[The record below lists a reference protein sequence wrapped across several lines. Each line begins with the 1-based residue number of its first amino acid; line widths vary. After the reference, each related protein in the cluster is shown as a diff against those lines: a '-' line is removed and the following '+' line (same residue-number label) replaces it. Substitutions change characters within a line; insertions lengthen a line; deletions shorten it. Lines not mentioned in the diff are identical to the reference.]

1 MTLAGGYHSPF
12 SAYRDVHTHCCDAQ
26 SGDAIVS
33 LAPDDALP
41 ARGCCS
47 VGLHPWHTADM
58 SGEALAAALAFVE
71 LKASDPRVVAIG
83 EAGIDN
89 RRGASV
95 TVQERIFLEHVRIS
109 EAVAKPLIVH
119 AVGSLQRLIELRRAC
134 RPTQPWLV
142 HGYRGKAQM
151 ARQLVAHGFEL
162 SFGEHFNAEA
172 LAATPAA
179 VRHAETDDSAL
190 TIDAIEAL
198 HRAALAVA
206 DSK

>member
-1 MTLAGGYHSPF
+1 MTLAGGYLSPF
-12 SAYRDVHTHCCDAQ
+12 RAYRDVHTHRRDAQ
-26 SGDAIVS
+26 PGDAIVS

-58 SGEALAAALAFVE
+58 SGEALAAALVFVE
-71 LKASDPRVVAIG
+71 RKASDPRVVAIG

-89 RRGASV
+89 RRGASPP
-95 TVQERIFLEHVRIS
+95 VQERIFLEHVRIS
-109 EAVAKPLIVH
+109 EAAAKPLIVH
-119 AVGSLQRLIELRRAC
+119 AVGSLQRLIELRREC
-134 RPTQPWLV
+134 RPAQPWLV

-198 HRAALAVA
+198 HSVALAA
-206 DSK
+206 AERK

>member
-1 MTLAGGYHSPF
+1 MTHAGGYLSPF
-12 SAYRDVHTHCCDAQ
+12 SAYRDVHTHRSDAQ
-26 SGDAIVS
+26 PGTAIVN
-33 LAPDDALP
+33 LAPGEALP
-41 ARGCCS
+41 ERGCCS
-47 VGLHPWHTADM
+47 IGLHPWLTADM
-58 SGEALAAALAFVE
+58 SAEAVAAALAQVE
-71 LKASDPRVVAIG
+71 LKAADRRVVAIG

-89 RRGASV
+89 RRGAALPE
-95 TVQERIFLEHVRIS
+95 QERIFLEHVRIS
-109 EAVAKPLIVH
+109 EAVAKPLIIH
-119 AVGSLQRLIELRRAC
+119 AVGTLQRLIELRLAC

-190 TIDAIEAL
+190 TIDAVEAL
-198 HRAALAVA
+198 HRAALAAA